1 MALNDV
7 SINIALMDNVAIAG
21 RSGEGKSPRCME
33 GGIQRPA
40 SGQVEFRGEDIYS
53 SGNKKLGLL
62 FANRGQIIL
71 YTVPPSTACV
81 IMSMCWRGV

>member
-7 SINIALMDNVAIAG
+7 SINIALMDNVAIVG
-21 RSGEGKSPRCME
+21 RSGDEESPVAREEGLS
-33 GGIQRPA
+33 RPA
-40 SGQVEFRGEDIYS
+40 SGQAEFRGEDIYS